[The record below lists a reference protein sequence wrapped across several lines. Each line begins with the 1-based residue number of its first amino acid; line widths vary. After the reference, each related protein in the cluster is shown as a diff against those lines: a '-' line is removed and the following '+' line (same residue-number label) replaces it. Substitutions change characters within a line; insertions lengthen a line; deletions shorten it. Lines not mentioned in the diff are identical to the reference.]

1 MRKLKGFAERS
12 MPRDTPLYKVLMSE
26 KDELSPEEY
35 VSKSE
40 LWLQLIDISLPAGE

>member
-1 MRKLKGFAERS
+1 MKQFVERS
-12 MPRDTPLYKVLMSE
+12 VPPDSTLYKIMMSE

-40 LWLQLIDISLPAGE
+40 VWLRLIDITFQSEG